1 MHLLLKKEKEE
12 KESRPH
18 TPESPGCR
26 TSQDR
31 VRDVGFSLAEL
42 GALGG
47 GPRMARAEA
56 RTSPRECLAIP
67 EKS

>member
-12 KESRPH
+12 MESRPD
-18 TPESPGCR
+18 TPEPPGCR
-26 TSQDR
+26 TSQDT

-47 GPRMARAEA
+47 APRRARAEA
-56 RTSPRECLAIP
+56 GTSPGERLAIP